1 MKTELTE
8 ERKEEL
14 LNLFDKEL
22 KQVVN
27 RLYRNWK
34 RRKAN
39 KDIKVSSSTI
49 HDPIQLKLLAMSLD
63 HSDPFD
69 KG

>member
-8 ERKEEL
+8 ERKKELREL
-14 LNLFDKEL
+14 LKEFDKE
-22 KQVVN
+22 VN

-39 KDIKVSSSTI
+39 KDIKVSSYTI
-49 HDPIQLKLLAMSLD
+49 HDPIQLKLIAMSLD